1 VTLLVK
7 TMGYIWTRKR
17 MAWCAVFFFSSI
29 ADVDFMS
36 TVELSLQTAVVSRY
50 EKLSHQIAS

>member
-1 VTLLVK
+1 
-7 TMGYIWTRKR
+7 